1 MASKPISGRSWM
13 QSCVLAKGF
22 ENSLAADAGMR
33 SRKQRLVPQCAF
45 SRFPV
50 AASQPSLKRPPPA
63 LSHPL
68 LMCIHARRWSLRTG
82 EMSLELVSVSA

>member
-1 MASKPISGRSWM
+1 M
-13 QSCVLAKGF
+13 LAKGF

-45 SRFPV
+45 SCFPV

-63 LSHPL
+63 LSRPL
-68 LMCIHARRWSLRTG
+68 LMWIHARRWSLGAG
-82 EMSLELVSVSA
+82 EMSLELVSVSTYTEDHTWLKLSCV